1 MTRLSIKLA
10 AMQAKTTLVV
20 IMTVQNMMKPITT
33 KQEKEAPSLTSP
45 STWPKRETKTL
56 LQVMEIK
63 TTTEALSRMSLMQFS
78 HTCLKALLRMWMI
91 ITISTIKTLINS
103 NPTKTMVIKFH
114 INKINSLIK
123 MMDNTMIKINSNITK
138 RATNSM
144 TVKMNTMIN
153 IINKVMELSLI

>member
-20 IMTVQNMMKPITT
+20 IMTVQNTMKPITT

>member
-1 MTRLSIKLA
+1 MMRLSIKLVA
-10 AMQAKTTLVV
+10 TQAKTTLVV
-20 IMTVQNMMKPITT
+20 IMTVQNTMKPITT